1 MTVKN
6 FIKSSLHFL
15 FNWDSFVCSIFVFLM
30 LWVFSNV
37 EIPSTDLVDPVGKT
51 FEDFDATDVVF
62 SKIRKYKTKEN
73 EISINDEMADTNV
86 VIVNIGECSRGEIGE
101 MINIVSEF
109 NPKVIGIDAFFKKL
123 KNPEQDSI
131 LENALKNNPNIVM
144 VSKLLYDDEEKLYD
158 IETSNPMFAQ
168 HTQHAYANLI
178 TEGTEREQKT
188 CRTFDPQEKFND
200 STVVAFPVKLA
211 SYISPEKVKKFLD
224 RNYEVE
230 IINYLGNINISE
242 GIKFTTIDN
251 DQVLERQFDSSLFEN
266 KIVLFGFMGRKIG
279 IVDLEDIF
287 YTPLNDKYVG
297 KSYPD
302 MYGIVIHAN
311 IINMIL
317 SEKFVDVMPEWQS
330 ILFGILICYFTVA
343 MLMFVFKK
351 IPLLYGTV
359 GKIIQLAVTFII
371 LYFTIKVFYED
382 NYRLELSLAIIT
394 VLLAADLLEV
404 YMEFVKNSYIKLRRL
419 IAVKKK
425 KN

>member
-1 MTVKN
+1 MKFRQVLIEIFKL
-6 FIKSSLHFL
+6 F
-15 FNWDSFVCSIFVFLM
+15 FNWDTFMCTVFVFLM
-30 LWVFSNV
+30 LWVFTKID
-37 EIPSTDLVDPVGKT
+37 IPSTDLIDPVGKT

-62 SKIRKYKTKEN
+62 SKIRKYKTETD
-73 EISINDEMADTNV
+73 EVTINDELADTNV

-101 MINIVSEF
+101 MVSIVSEF
-109 NPKVIGIDAFFKKL
+109 GPKVIGIDAFFKKL
-123 KNPEQDSI
+123 KDPEQDSI
-131 LENALKNNPNIVM
+131 LGNALQNSPNVVM
-144 VSKLLYDDEEKLYD
+144 VSKLLYDDEEVLFD
-158 IETSNPMFAQ
+158 IEKSNPMFSQ

-200 STVVAFPVKLA
+200 EVLMAFPVHLA
-211 SYISPEKVKKFLD
+211 NFAAPEKVEKFLKRD
-224 RNYEVE
+224 NEVE

-251 DQVLERQFDSSLFEN
+251 DEVLERQFDSSLFRD

-279 IVDLEDIF
+279 LTDLEDIF

-317 SEKFVDVMPEWQS
+317 NEKFVDVMPEWES
-330 ILFGILICYFTVA
+330 ILYGVLICYFTVA

-359 GKIIQLAVTFII
+359 GKIIQLAITFVM
-371 LYFTIKVFYED
+371 LYYTVKIFYEE
-382 NYRLELSLAIIT
+382 NYRLEFGLAIVT
-394 VLLAADLLEV
+394 VLLAADLLEI
-404 YMEFVKNSYIKLRRL
+404 YMEFIKNSYVKLKRL
-419 IAVKKK
+419 IAVKRKK
-425 KN
+425 S